1 MSFAIV
7 AEFPLGVYRGH
18 AGDRE
23 RDPLPSPARLHAALL
38 NAAAQGAHAE
48 VDGDTLRPNARAR
61 EALAWIE
68 DHVPDG
74 INVPPSTAS
83 SAAVIAYRQEGFFR
97 KWAFKVREDRLD
109 GTALAGPIA
118 WIWSDDPP
126 PDVGETLAALCLDV
140 SHLGTAESPV
150 ILRCGEAAPTHR
162 LEPEASI
169 FTGDGIEVEV
179 ARPGRTA
186 ALEATHAATVGKTPI
201 AARDKVEEIDESAV
215 LAAVERTA
223 LARVRYVTVEAP
235 PPAAPWPTV
244 VLLPVEEEIPPGQRV
259 GWCVALHRALISRIG
274 DGAPSLITGRYDAG
288 VPKPA
293 NRLSIQYVSTAI
305 PAAPQ
310 IGTAGAFALLLP
322 AGSDPA
328 DLATLERAL
337 RGLSDLRL
345 DSRRGTRLTH
355 TTMVLRGDQF
365 WRPVSD
371 GHQRLWVTDT
381 PAIPDSRPLRGR
393 SWTLGDATLL
403 SVGLVWRD
411 RFGRMGGRT
420 EWYARLVGAV
430 SKHGVAVLEAHKL
443 HSADARRYV
452 HRVAPETAI
461 QPYRAALRLGT
472 LAGDRTI
479 VAIGQSRHLGG
490 GLLAPIDVPMAALD
504 RDLTGSGRP

>member
-1 MSFAIV
+1 MSFAII

-18 AGDRE
+18 GGDRE

-48 VDGDTLRPNARAR
+48 VDRDTLRPSARAR
-61 EALAWIE
+61 AALAWIE

-74 INVPPSTAS
+74 MNVPPSTAGGD
-83 SAAVIAYRQEGFFR
+83 AVIAYRQEGFFR
-97 KWAFKVREDRLD
+97 KWGFKVREDRLD

-118 WIWSDDPP
+118 WIWTDDPP
-126 PDVGETLAALCLDV
+126 PDISETLTDLCLDV
-140 SHLGTAESPV
+140 SHLGTAGSPV
-150 ILRCGEAAPTHR
+150 ILRCGDAVPTHR
-162 LEPEASI
+162 LEPEASL
-169 FTGDGIEVEV
+169 FRGDGIEVEV

-201 AARDKVEEIDESAV
+201 AARDKVATDESAA

-223 LARVRYVTVEAP
+223 LARVRYVTLEVP

-244 VLLPVEEEIPPGQRV
+244 ALLPVEEEIPPGQRV
-259 GWCVALHRALISRIG
+259 AWCVALHRALISRIG

-288 VPKPA
+288 VAKPA

-305 PAAPQ
+305 PAAPE
-310 IGTAGAFALLLP
+310 IGTVGAFALLLP
-322 AGSDPA
+322 AGSDPT
-328 DLATLERAL
+328 DLALLERAL
-337 RGLSDLRL
+337 HGLSDLRL
-345 DSRRGTRLTH
+345 DARRRTRFNH
-355 TTMVLRGDQF
+355 ARMVLRGDQF
-365 WRPVSD
+365 WRPVPD
-371 GHQRLWVTDT
+371 GHERLWVTDT

-393 SWTLGDATLL
+393 SWTLGDAALV

-411 RFGRMGGRT
+411 RFGRTGART
-420 EWYARLVGAV
+420 EWYSRLVGAV
-430 SKHGVAVLEAHKL
+430 SEHGVAILEAHKL

-490 GLLAPIDVPMAALD
+490 GLLAPIDIPLTAAD
-504 RDLTGSGRP
+504 RDVAGHGRP